1 MWGPQKEGEIKMLNG
16 AFEAECQSIER
27 FVMNRAGR
35 AKARKRQ
42 EKTGPFAW
50 GTPAPPDAMEQME
63 QRATLVW
70 LMHEARLS
78 ARQREYLFKY
88 YWDGLSE
95 TEIAANEIGSD
106 GSPITRQA
114 VSLVVTTA
122 LRKLRE
128 AKDHL
133 AIELVK

>member
-1 MWGPQKEGEIKMLNG
+1 MWGPQKEEEEIKMLNG
-16 AFEAECQSIER
+16 AFEAERQSSER
-27 FVMNRAGR
+27 FVMNRVGS
-35 AKARKRQ
+35 ARKRQ